1 MRFTLKDV
9 ATDRGAREE
18 LIEKYGRMATPT
30 LDIGGRVF
38 LGFKQNREEIEKI
51 VQRIIEG
58 KL

>member
-1 MRFTLKDV
+1 M
-9 ATDRGAREE
+9 
-18 LIEKYGRMATPT
+18 EKYGRMATPT
-30 LDIGGRVF
+30 LAIGGRVF